1 VIVKTKKIEQ
11 FLEKGNKVK
20 VIVKFFGRER
30 AHREQAQP
38 LIDII
43 FGKLAEIDVK
53 YDKVPDYK
61 GQHVW
66 FVLTK

>member
-1 VIVKTKKIEQ
+1 
-11 FLEKGNKVK
+11 
-20 VIVKFFGRER
+20 VKFFGRER
-30 AHREQAQP
+30 AHRDQAQP

-43 FGKLAEIDVK
+43 FGKLAEDVK